1 MTKLARVPAAALLM
15 AVLAV
20 PASLHAS
27 GLPASRPAAVKQA
40 AKPLV
45 TTSVWSF
52 DWLRRALSQVL
63 PLTGPGLDPSGGTSS
78 VKPAPGS
85 SVDTGGGLD
94 PSGGS

>member
-15 AVLAV
+15 AVLVV
-20 PASLHAS
+20 PASLYAS
-27 GLPASRPAAVKQA
+27 GLPAFRPAAVKQA
-40 AKPLV
+40 AKPLI

-52 DWLRRALSQVL
+52 DWLRRALGQVL
-63 PLTGPGLDPSGGTSS
+63 PLEGGGLDPNGGTSS

-85 SVDTGGGLD
+85 SVDTGGAMD

>member
-1 MTKLARVPAAALLM
+1 MTKLARVPAAALLV

-20 PASLHAS
+20 PTSLNASSLPNLGLSVAKHAA
-27 GLPASRPAAVKQA
+27 ASVRSAG
-40 AKPLV
+40 
-45 TTSVWSF
+45 SWSF
-52 DWLRRALSQVL
+52 DWILHALRQVL
-63 PLTGPGLDPSGGTSS
+63 PLEGGGLDPNGGTSS